1 MVNTLSRGQVKVG
14 KMYGQISASA
24 GSISS
29 SEIAADAILTT
40 HITAGDILTTH
51 ILAGEIRT
59 THIQAGEIDTSHITA
74 KAVETAQ
81 LGSLAVGTTNI
92 AAAAVTSPK
101 MSFSWS
107 TMSNTTAS
115 VTTITLPAAQGGY
128 VITHIG
134 AGSGIVVTSAGLSAP
149 TAGDHYKF
157 LYDVAA
163 SSKPLH
169 FKSATATFDSTG
181 AKVIGIEAAGQ
192 YFGIEAL
199 SSVRWVVT
207 EFSTGL
213 IFSSTT

>member
-1 MVNTLSRGQVKVG
+1 MVNTISKGQVKVG
-14 KMYGQISASA
+14 KMFGDIVASA

-29 SEIAADAILTT
+29 SEIAAGAVLTT
-40 HITAGDILTTH
+40 HI
-51 ILAGEIRT
+51 
-59 THIQAGEIDTSHITA
+59 
-74 KAVETAQ
+74 
-81 LGSLAVGTTNI
+81 
-92 AAAAVTSPK
+92 AAEAVTSPK

-107 TMSNTTAS
+107 TMSNTTAG
-115 VTTITLPAAQGGY
+115 VTAITLPAAQGGY

-157 LYDVAA
+157 LYDVVA
-163 SSKPLH
+163 STKPLH

-181 AKVIGIEAAGQ
+181 AKVIGLEAAGQ

-213 IFSSTT
+213 HYSLTT